1 MKTVD
6 VAWPAR
12 IVANHQTIL
21 RPTDFI
27 STKPTNS
34 LASDSTDFGRW
45 NRESDCTSMLE
56 NLTLSVEW
64 SVWHGREAVSRNV
77 RLRDGMSPRRR
88 RLHFSRLPACDP
100 VSTQCV
106 VSIHMLLNYFRLTLY
121 RFRAIYLH
129 HLHAWLQSR
138 VSSLSKLN
146 SSCANF

>member
-12 IVANHQTIL
+12 IVAKQETIL

-34 LASDSTDFGRW
+34 VASDSTDFGRW
-45 NRESDCTSMLE
+45 KQRIRLHINARKPDLERWMIGVAWKGGCEQECAAQRWHESTSSSTALF
-56 NLTLSVEW
+56 
-64 SVWHGREAVSRNV
+64 AAA
-77 RLRDGMSPRRR
+77 RLRPSFNPMCGFYPYVAQLLPTNPSP
-88 RLHFSRLPACDP
+88 LQS
-100 VSTQCV
+100 
-106 VSIHMLLNYFRLTLY
+106 
-121 RFRAIYLH
+121 YLS
-129 HLHAWLQSR
+129 ASFTWLQSR